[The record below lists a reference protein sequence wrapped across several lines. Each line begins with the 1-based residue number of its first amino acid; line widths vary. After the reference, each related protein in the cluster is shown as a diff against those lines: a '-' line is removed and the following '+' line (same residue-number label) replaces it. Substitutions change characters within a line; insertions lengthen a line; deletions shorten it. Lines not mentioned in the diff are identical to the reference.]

1 MTTAIVVG
9 AGRGRRLMPLTEDVP
24 KCYAEVGGR
33 RIIDWVVEAL
43 GGAGLGEI
51 VFVGGY
57 QIDRIRADYPCFSFR
72 HNADWPNNN
81 IAASLFH
88 AEDAMADGFVCSYA
102 DILYRSSI
110 VARLLESRADVAV
123 AVDTGW
129 RTRYAGRSQHPE
141 DDAEKVLVEDERV
154 VRIARS
160 IPSAEAHGEFIGVAR
175 FTPAGAA
182 ALREHY
188 HRHEAALKK
197 AYLIELLQKMIE
209 AGVRVEKV
217 DTAGDYFE
225 VDTTEDYL
233 LAQQQW
239 R

>member
-43 GGAGLGEI
+43 GGAGLGKI

-141 DDAEKVLVEDERV
+141 DDAEKVLVEGERV